1 MNVVVIKPRLLDRLR
16 SKIRLKGYSHAT
28 EKNYA
33 YWAKR
38 HVLFHDK
45 RHPAEMGVQE
55 VETFLSNLVSRE
67 QVSAA
72 TQNQALCA
80 LLFLYRHVLDKPLE
94 GIKAFK
100 SKHTQ
105 QIPTVLTVAEVQ
117 RLFGHMSGTM
127 RLMAELVYGSGMRIS
142 ETHGLRIQDIHFS
155 TKCILVH
162 DGKGRKDRFTLLPE
176 RLVKPLHRHLLK
188 LKALH
193 IDDLTA
199 GYGASVMPR
208 AYAKRM
214 PRARKDFIWQFV
226 FPSRARFHDKATG
239 VSGRWHIHTST
250 LQKSVQRAAQAAGL
264 RKRVTVHTRRH
275 SFATHLLQDG
285 CDIRKIQALLGH
297 AHINTTMIYVHIMD
311 AQQLAVVSPLDRHL
325 SSRMDG
331 VGGLEPG
338 MRHTAELF
346 RQ

>member
-16 SKIRLKGYSHAT
+16 SKIRLKGYSRAT
-28 EKNYA
+28 EKCYA

-38 HVLFHDK
+38 YVLFHGK

-72 TQNQALCA
+72 TQNQALSA
-80 LLFLYRHVLDKPLE
+80 LLFLYRHVLDKPLDR
-94 GIKAFK
+94 IKALK
-100 SKHTQ
+100 AKHYQ
-105 QIPTVLTVAEVQ
+105 HIPTVLTVDEVQ
-117 RLFGHMSGTM
+117 SLFGSMSGTM

-155 TKCILVH
+155 TRCILVH

-176 RLVKPLHRHLLK
+176 RLIKPLHRHLLK
-188 LKALH
+188 VKALH
-193 IDDLTA
+193 VNDLAA

-214 PRARKDFIWQFV
+214 SRARKDFIWQFV
-226 FPSRARFHDKATG
+226 FPSHARFHDKDTG

-250 LQKSVQRAAQAAGL
+250 LQKSVQRAARVAGL
-264 RKRVTVHTRRH
+264 RKRVTVHTLRH

-297 AHINTTMIYVHIMD
+297 AHINTTMMYVHIMD

-325 SSRMDG
+325 SRRMDG
-331 VGGLEPG
+331 VDGVDPGLRETP
-338 MRHTAELF
+338 ELF
-346 RQ
+346 NH